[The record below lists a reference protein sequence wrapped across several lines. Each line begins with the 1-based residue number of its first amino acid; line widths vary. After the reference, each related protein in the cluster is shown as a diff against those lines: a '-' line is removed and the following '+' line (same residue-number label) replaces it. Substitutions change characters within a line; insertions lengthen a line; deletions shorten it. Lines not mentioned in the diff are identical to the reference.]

1 MSKSSETAQLLTQL
15 LARRNLWLQMG
26 SPQMPCLESSGH
38 RWSEAGPRVDN
49 EIDVYNYA
57 DLIPLSRYRSDTV
70 EKRVYVFGDKTVF
83 LFNPN
88 LLGSNS
94 VAINCLPSNSWG
106 WIPYRTRPRSSRP
119 CSIIYGEVASMDKHR
134 SSKTDFLQGFYSI
147 NNPRKLNINSEVVI
161 KNDMLQVYTWRR
173 FPFFLFFMIQYD
185 SIILNQHLWGKGI
198 KPFLHGKIS

>member
-70 EKRVYVFGDKTVF
+70 EKRVYVFENKTVF

-88 LLGSNS
+88 LLG
-94 VAINCLPSNSWG
+94 
-106 WIPYRTRPRSSRP
+106 
-119 CSIIYGEVASMDKHR
+119 
-134 SSKTDFLQGFYSI
+134 F
-147 NNPRKLNINSEVVI
+147 
-161 KNDMLQVYTWRR
+161 
-173 FPFFLFFMIQYD
+173 
-185 SIILNQHLWGKGI
+185 
-198 KPFLHGKIS
+198 